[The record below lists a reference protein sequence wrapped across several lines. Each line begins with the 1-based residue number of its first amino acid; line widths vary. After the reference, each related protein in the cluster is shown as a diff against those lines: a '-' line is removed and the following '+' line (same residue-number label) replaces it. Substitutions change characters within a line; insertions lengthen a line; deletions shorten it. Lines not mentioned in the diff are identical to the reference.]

1 MASFQAKARWKSQ
14 RKNENKNYR
23 SDQFLPNLLQRIPK
37 KVVKNFKKLKNTTMA
52 SFPAKTGWD
61 RPKKG
66 ENENYRSNQFQP
78 NPLQRI
84 PKKQQKNKKH
94 HSRFFSSQ
102 NRLGKAEKERK

>member
-1 MASFQAKARWKSQ
+1 
-14 RKNENKNYR
+14 
-23 SDQFLPNLLQRIPK
+23 
-37 KVVKNFKKLKNTTMA
+37 MA

-84 PKKQQKNKKH
+84 PKKQQKNKKTP
-94 HSRFFSSQ
+94 FSLLFKPKQ
-102 NRLGKAEKERK
+102 VGKGRERQKIKIIVHISSYPALYGEFHRKQLEI